1 MLNIKRFVLNMLEEN
16 CYIISDETKEAIL
29 IDDGA
34 YYDKEH
40 QAIDKYIADENLT
53 LKHIVCTHAHFD
65 HTWGMYHLYQTYG
78 LKPEIHPNDA
88 EFYANLPLQILSIYG
103 CQLEAS
109 SAPVGTLLQEGDT
122 VQFGTHQMQVIHTPG
137 HTPGGIC
144 LYCAEEGVL
153 FSGDTLFE
161 MSVGRTD
168 FPGGSMEALLNGL
181 KNKIMLLP
189 ADTKVYPGHGNATT
203 IGKEQKYNSFIKL
216 G

>member
-40 QAIDKYIADENLT
+40 QAIDEYIANEGLT

-65 HTWGMYHLYQTYG
+65 HTWGMHHLYQTYG
-78 LKPEIHPNDA
+78 LKPEIHPDDA

-103 CQLEAS
+103 YQFDAP
-109 SAPVGTLLQEGDT
+109 SAPVGTLLHEGDT
-122 VQFGTHQMQVIHTPG
+122 VQFGSHKMQVIHTPG

-168 FPGGSMEALLNGL
+168 FPGGSMEALLDCL
-181 KNKIMLLP
+181 KNKIMPLP

-203 IGKEQKYNSFIKL
+203 IGNEQKFNSFIKFN
-216 G
+216 